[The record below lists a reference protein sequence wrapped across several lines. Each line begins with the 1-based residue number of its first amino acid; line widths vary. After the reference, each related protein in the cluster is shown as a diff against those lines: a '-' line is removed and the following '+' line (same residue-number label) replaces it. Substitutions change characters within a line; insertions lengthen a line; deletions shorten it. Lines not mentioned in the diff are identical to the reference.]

1 VFGFLKF
8 KKNVDVPNDLDDSK
22 LDSSDKE
29 FYDIN
34 LIEDAKD
41 EDKEDAKETNDEES
55 VDEEKK
61 DEVLESGDDIVKE
74 TSSIEDFLKK
84 EDIEKDDSSATDN
97 ESEDDEP
104 LDTSSDSDKD
114 NTSDAKSQVSPYHDQ
129 IVWAITFAVVILL
142 FLSNFHLSG
151 VFGNILNNFLF
162 GMFGLPAYISPI
174 MLLCVVYVYLNN
186 KQSVFG
192 VRKVVSSI
200 FFFVT
205 LCSMLQLAIFDNT
218 MGIINYFK
226 NSANEKTGGGLLGG
240 LCCKLLYNLFGKWG
254 SLVVLIIVSL
264 ILLIIITEKNIISI
278 FGSMLKNT
286 GTKLKD
292 RATHNDYDK
301 DEVEIDLEKLDSAV
315 NDSNDNKS
323 KKKFI
328 TFNISSDSFDDEM
341 SENEDEEV
349 IKDDNEDEVN
359 KDESKDENDKIDSS
373 KETQEDIVD
382 KNLGISTTNEPLYS
396 DNEDICDKELN
407 NKFNKVNDIRNLADC
422 LFEGKDDIDEQLS
435 HFEKDDD
442 IEVIDK
448 NESDSV
454 SLNED
459 EAKNDET
466 LSKENI
472 EDADFT
478 ELKDEADKADEV
490 DNADNLKIASSEP
503 IQELVLDD
511 KKVDEGEQVEFSSS
525 LYHQEDEKRDDEI
538 TTKDIVD
545 ALESVENALNN
556 GSFNESSASLNE
568 NIVSSDTSEN
578 ADNKDNTVSSEDTNK
593 TASQGDTAKKVKKKR
608 ASKKYKFPDIN
619 FLQEAK
625 NDTSDTKKECE
636 AVAEKLVSTLES
648 FGVNVTLTDISY
660 GPIVTRY
667 EIQPAQGVKVS
678 KITSLTD
685 DIKLNLAAEQIRIEA
700 PIPGKAAIGIEVPN
714 KGETKIVSFRELIES
729 KEFKKSKSDIS
740 FAVGKDISGK
750 VVIAD
755 IAKMPHLLIAGQT
768 GAGKS
773 VCINTLIMSIL
784 YKANPDDVKLIMIDP
799 KVVELSIYNGI
810 PHLLIPVVTDPK
822 KAYGAL
828 NWAVTEMVSRYQRF
842 ADLHVRDISS
852 YNEKVSKKAEISG
865 TLDEEHKKMQ
875 QIVIIVD
882 ELSDL
887 MMACPDKVE
896 DAICRLAQM
905 ARAAGIHLIIAT
917 QRPSVNVI
925 TGLIKANIPSR
936 IAFSVASAVDSRTII
951 DGGGAEKLL
960 GRGDML
966 FFPTGYPKPV
976 RVQGAYISDKEVTDV
991 VEYLIS
997 QNIEDKES
1005 AMDIENE
1012 IEENTKLQENEGVKS
1027 KKEND
1032 EYFED
1037 AARFVI
1043 EKEKASIG
1051 MLQRFYKIGFN
1062 RAARIM
1068 DQLYEAGVVGEEE
1081 GTKPRSVRMTLDDFE
1096 KYKESSKVE

>member
-8 KKNVDVPNDLDDSK
+8 KKNVDVPDDDLSKNDT
-22 LDSSDKE
+22 SDKE
-29 FYDIN
+29 FYDID
-34 LIEDAKD
+34 LISES
-41 EDKEDAKETNDEES
+41 EKEDA
-55 VDEEKK
+55 EEK
-61 DEVLESGDDIVKE
+61 DEQDNEKGLDGGDDIVKE
-74 TSSIEDFLKK
+74 TSSIEEFLKK
-84 EDIEKDDSSATDN
+84 SDIEEDVVEEAQDEKATDIA
-97 ESEDDEP
+97 SEKEHEVDDITSDEVDDKP
-104 LDTSSDSDKD
+104 LDTSEDSYKD
-114 NTSDAKSQVSPYHDQ
+114 DTSNTKSQVSPYHDQ

-200 FFFVT
+200 LFFLT
-205 LCSMLQLAIFDNT
+205 LCSMLQLAIFDNN
-218 MGIINYFK
+218 MSILNYFK

-254 SLVVLIIVSL
+254 SLVVLIIASL
-264 ILLIIITEKNIISI
+264 ILLIIITEKRIITMMANMIKNI
-278 FGSMLKNT
+278 

-292 RATHNDYDK
+292 KATHNDYDE
-301 DEVEIDLEKLDSAV
+301 DDVDIDLDRLDNAV
-315 NDSNDNKS
+315 NDIDDNDNKS

-328 TFNISSDSFDDEM
+328 TFNISNDSFDDEVTEDDSE
-341 SENEDEEV
+341 SENE
-349 IKDDNEDEVN
+349 INEDEN
-359 KDESKDENDKIDSS
+359 NKIDSNE
-373 KETQEDIVD
+373 ETQNEEVTDI
-382 KNLGISTTNEPLYS
+382 NTGNELVSKPLYS

-407 NKFNKVNDIRNLADC
+407 DKFNKVNDIRNLADC
-422 LFEGKDDIDEQLS
+422 LFEGRDDIDEQLS
-435 HFEKDDD
+435 HFENNEEV
-442 IEVIDK
+442 EVIDK
-448 NESDSV
+448 DENDNV
-454 SLNED
+454 SLNEEVSSNSD
-459 EAKNDET
+459 LQEEKAQD
-466 LSKENI
+466 I

-478 ELKDEADKADEV
+478 EVKDKEEETKKEDTQKEAVKE
-490 DNADNLKIASSEP
+490 IASSEP
-503 IQELVLDD
+503 IEELVLDD
-511 KKVDEGEQVEFSSS
+511 KNVDEVGQVEFSSS
-525 LYHQEDEKRDDEI
+525 LYQPSEEKRDDEI
-538 TTKDIVD
+538 TTGDIVS
-545 ALESVENALNN
+545 ALESVEQAARKATITQ
-556 GSFNESSASLNE
+556 E
-568 NIVSSDTSEN
+568 
-578 ADNKDNTVSSEDTNK
+578 KDF
-593 TASQGDTAKKVKKKR
+593 KKPRKKR
-608 ASKKYKFPDIN
+608 AKQKYVFPDIN
-619 FLQEAK
+619 FLVKEDEE
-625 NDTSDTKKECE
+625 NIDTKKECE
-636 AVAEKLVSTLES
+636 QVAEKLVSTLES
-648 FGVNVTLTDISY
+648 FGVKVTLTDISY

-678 KITSLTD
+678 KITGLTD

-714 KGETKIVSFRELIES
+714 KGETKIVRFRELIKS
-729 KEFKKSKSDIS
+729 KGFKKSKSDIS

-822 KAYGAL
+822 KAAGAL
-828 NWAVTEMVSRYQRF
+828 NWAVTEMVSRYQKF

-865 TLDEEHKKMQ
+865 VSDDEHKKMQ

-882 ELSDL
+882 ELADL

-896 DAICRLAQM
+896 DSICRLAQM

-951 DGGGAEKLL
+951 DSGGAEKLL

-991 VEYLIS
+991 VEFLIS
-997 QNIEDKES
+997 QNIDNKEDTT
-1005 AMDIENE
+1005 DIESK
-1012 IEENTKLQENEGVKS
+1012 IEENTKMQENEGIKS
-1027 KKEND
+1027 QKEID

-1081 GTKPRSVRMTLDDFE
+1081 GTKPRSVRMSLDDFE